1 MLLLNACENNK
12 PRRLVTNL
20 NLRENFCQL
29 FPAKFRLLL
38 QLCDVQL
45 LLFDERPQIPHRRFG
60 RNVVRRVVAVEV
72 AVVVDLHKPYN
83 VNIQM
88 LENYAQH
95 YRTIKMQKISD
106 AFSDAV
112 TNQCT
117 AEVGE

>member
-1 MLLLNACENNK
+1 MFEV
-12 PRRLVTNL
+12 RMGRLVV
-20 NLRENFCQL
+20 F
-29 FPAKFRLLL
+29 LLIL
-38 QLCDVQL
+38 IVGAAVG
-45 LLFDERPQIPHRRFG
+45 EVVTEAPTAAVI
-60 RNVVRRVVAVEV
+60 NVDDDVEV
-72 AVVVDLHKPYN
+72 AVVVDLHNPYN